1 MVRYIFKGAL
11 LGLLSLCELR
21 SIQVGKTLVAEEK
34 KEHQEEELG
43 KPEENGPIRETE
55 GSSPAEERTETT
67 ETEQVEGDEEEGKPV
82 EEAED
87 EELIA
92 EEPIPRRGC
101 LTGCLTPIAVIL
113 VVLLVAFTIGYSK
126 RDALRVG
133 LLNRIIANTQ
143 NHVLDKLPADMD
155 GKAVE
160 ATFEKVRN
168 ALEEGMMDEEALSE
182 AIREYQDA
190 MRKMPPLAEERLE
203 IDKLM
208 ATLSA
213 AILVIEE

>member
-1 MVRYIFKGAL
+1 MQAR
-11 LGLLSLCELR
+11 
-21 SIQVGKTLVAEEK
+21 KTFVAEEK
-34 KEHQEEELG
+34 KEHQEEEQG
-43 KPEENGPIRETE
+43 GAEENGPTEETE
-55 GSSPAEERTETT
+55 GSSPAEERTETE
-67 ETEQVEGDEEEGKPV
+67 ETEQVEVGKEDSEPV

-87 EELIA
+87 EELI
-92 EEPIPRRGC
+92 EEESIPRRGC